1 MKYWRGYLTAAIF
14 GFFSWALIEFAKSHD
29 KVIDMV
35 YPYVTRMT
43 QTFLAQWSAGTD
55 FLLWQL
61 LLVVFAVVVL
71 ATVVLMIVFKWN
83 PIQWFGWVLAAA
95 AIVFT
100 LHTGI
105 YGLNNYAGPIS
116 DDIRLTES
124 EYNLE
129 QLEAAALYYRD
140 KANAFAAQVSR
151 GDDGSV
157 QFPGFDQMALMAG
170 DGFDKLVYDQY
181 LSVFA
186 GSKVPVKKLGWADA
200 FTSAGITSLHMPLTG
215 EAAVNPQI
223 PTVSLPFTICEAMA
237 NRMCISIDRDALF
250 AAFLAC
256 EANGST
262 DFRYSA
268 YFMAYYYC
276 MDAIRTM
283 NTIPSN
289 AAMVRVQEG
298 EIDLL
303 RRDLDAYEE
312 FFRLNRKDDKKALA
326 DKASNILGEKDA
338 YVAENFTDLLVS
350 WHIQEVVI
358 PSQVVE
364 EIPFD
369 PMDETQ
375 VDLTVIPTPTET
387 EGTEE

>member
-1 MKYWRGYLTAAIF
+1 
-14 GFFSWALIEFAKSHD
+14 
-29 KVIDMV
+29 
-35 YPYVTRMT
+35 
-43 QTFLAQWSAGTD
+43 
-55 FLLWQL
+55 
-61 LLVVFAVVVL
+61 
-71 ATVVLMIVFKWN
+71 
-83 PIQWFGWVLAAA
+83 
-95 AIVFT
+95 
-100 LHTGI
+100 
-105 YGLNNYAGPIS
+105 
-116 DDIRLTES
+116 
-124 EYNLE
+124 
-129 QLEAAALYYRD
+129 
-140 KANAFAAQVSR
+140 
-151 GDDGSV
+151 
-157 QFPGFDQMALMAG
+157 
-170 DGFDKLVYDQY
+170 
-181 LSVFA
+181 
-186 GSKVPVKKLGWADA
+186 
-200 FTSAGITSLHMPLTG
+200 
-215 EAAVNPQI
+215 
-223 PTVSLPFTICEAMA
+223 
-237 NRMCISIDRDALF
+237 
-250 AAFLAC
+250 
-256 EANGST
+256 
-262 DFRYSA
+262 
-268 YFMAYYYC
+268 
-276 MDAIRTM
+276 M